1 MTAEKTA
8 VEDCGRRDVRMET
21 RELVARARER
31 SGKGVARKLRQSGR
45 LPGVCYGAQG
55 TTSLSVEA
63 REFQR
68 LRREG
73 GENVILEL
81 KFEGDAQAARTVLI
95 KALQFDPLTWS
106 PLHVDFLEIDL
117 QREIEVMVSVVLD
130 GTPAGVARGNVLLHH
145 LREVEVRCLPGN
157 IPEALHLDVSSL
169 ETGQILHVR
178 DLPAPVGIAIVTGED
193 EPLVSLMAELVKAP
207 EAAEAAAEAPTEE
220 GAAAAGEEA
229 APRPGG
235 RG

>member
-1 MTAEKTA
+1 
-8 VEDCGRRDVRMET
+8 MET
-21 RELVARARER
+21 QELVARARER

-81 KFEGDAQAARTVLI
+81 KFEGDSQAARTVLI

-117 QREIEVMVSVVLD
+117 QREIEVTVPVVLD
-130 GTPAGVARGNVLLHH
+130 GTPAGVARGNILLHH

-157 IPEALHLDVSSL
+157 IPAALHLEVSSL

-178 DLPAPVGIAIVTGED
+178 DLPAPVGIAIVTDED
-193 EPLVSLMAELVKAP
+193 EPLVSLVPEHVKVP
-207 EAAEAAAEAPTEE
+207 EVAEAAAEAPTEA
-220 GAAAAGEEA
+220 GAAPSEGEA
-229 APRPGG
+229 APRAGE